1 MRLELQVPFLGGEK
15 KKSGFSKDLI
25 STVLKYPGQESKQLY
40 IFLGENHEKKYSIK
54 TDYNLHIIVLQ
65 FCLTVQFLMMGRI
78 LLTKKV
84 PAGYWGYQATL

>member
-1 MRLELQVPFLGGEK
+1 MRLELQVPFLGGK
-15 KKSGFSKDLI
+15 KKKGGFSKDLI

-40 IFLGENHEKKYSIK
+40 IFWGENHEKKYSIK

-84 PAGYWGYQATL
+84 PAG